1 MSIFQQVVIDAY
13 PREVYE
19 VLADAAALS
28 ALSGMSGTAAHGE
41 GAEFTAFDGHVTGR
55 QIELVPGIKIVQAWR
70 FPVWEP
76 GTCTLVRFTLTAEP
90 AGAAGPEHAGGGRTL
105 LVIEQHG
112 EPAGADALGC
122 HPAWRDHLN
131 EGWPVFYLTPLV
143 RHFEAQAASARAAA
157 AGEIESMAAAMRPSP
172 RAGAVVAGQHG

>member
-90 AGAAGPEHAGGGRTL
+90 AGL
-105 LVIEQHG
+105 L
-112 EPAGADALGC
+112 A
-122 HPAWRDHLN
+122 RS
-131 EGWPVFYLTPLV
+131 TP
-143 RHFEAQAASARAAA
+143 AA
-157 AGEIESMAAAMRPSP
+157 AGRCWSSSSMASRPGRTRLAATRP
-172 RAGAVVAGQHG
+172 GVIT

>member
-28 ALSGMSGTAAHGE
+28 ALSGRSGTAGRGE
-41 GAEFTAFDGHVTGR
+41 GEEFTAFDGHITGR
-55 QIELVPGIKIVQAWR
+55 QIELVPGRKIVQAWR
-70 FPVWEP
+70 FPGWEP
-76 GTCTLVRFTLTAEP
+76 GTCTLVSFTLAAEP
-90 AGAAGPEHAGGGRTL
+90 AGPAAPAGPAGPESAGSGKTL

-122 HPAWRDHLN
+122 HPTWRDHLN
-131 EGWPVFYLTPLV
+131 EGWPIFYLIPLV

-157 AGEIESMAAAMRPSP
+157 AGEVESLAAAMRPSP
-172 RAGAVVAGQHG
+172 ASAR